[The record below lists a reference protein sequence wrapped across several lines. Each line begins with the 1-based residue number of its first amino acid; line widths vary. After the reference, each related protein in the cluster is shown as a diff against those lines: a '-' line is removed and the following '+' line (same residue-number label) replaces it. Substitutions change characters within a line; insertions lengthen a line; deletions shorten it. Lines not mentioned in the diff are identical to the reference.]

1 MIIYIDKDYK
11 CYTAKANG
19 RTAVEAAA
27 FDGKCAE
34 YIEGYRFVPAG
45 ETWVREDGVCFYGE
59 MVSPWKPYDELERAQ
74 IAYEKAQYEAAIDE
88 LLMLI

>member
-1 MIIYIDKDYK
+1 MTIYIDKDFK
-11 CYTAKANG
+11 CYTAEAVG
-19 RTAVEAAA
+19 LRAVETNA
-27 FDGKCAE
+27 FNGKCPE

-74 IAYEKAQYEAAIDE
+74 IVYEKTQYEAAIDK

>member
-1 MIIYIDKDYK
+1 MIIYVDREYK
-11 CYTAKANG
+11 CYTIAADDRKE
-19 RTAVEAAA
+19 VETEA
-27 FDGKCAE
+27 FDGKCTE